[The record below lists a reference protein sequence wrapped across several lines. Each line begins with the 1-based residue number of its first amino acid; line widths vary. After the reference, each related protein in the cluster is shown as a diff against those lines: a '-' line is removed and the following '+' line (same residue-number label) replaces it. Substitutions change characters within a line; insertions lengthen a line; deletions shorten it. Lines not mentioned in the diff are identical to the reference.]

1 MRHMYIRGI
10 IAVIWLAAAIVSVYL
25 GNLGM
30 AAFYVILGIIFLLSA
45 YSIWKK
51 EKDDKGGN

>member
-25 GNLGM
+25 GNLEM
-30 AAFYVILGIIFLLSA
+30 AAFYVVLGIIFLLSA

-51 EKDDKGGN
+51 EKDDKGEN

>member
-25 GNLGM
+25 GNLEM

>member
-25 GNLGM
+25 GNLEM
-30 AAFYVILGIIFLLSA
+30 AAFYIILGIIFLLSA